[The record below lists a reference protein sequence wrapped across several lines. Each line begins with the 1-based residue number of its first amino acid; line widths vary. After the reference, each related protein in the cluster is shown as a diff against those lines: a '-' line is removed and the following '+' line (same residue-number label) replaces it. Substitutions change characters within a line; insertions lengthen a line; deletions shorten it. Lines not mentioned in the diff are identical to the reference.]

1 MIHTTKDRL
10 CNSSVLDRY
19 CLIFFIVLLTFFITT
34 PGHTTES
41 EYQLQINFFFDS
53 ESIPNKQVSGYRLY
67 REDREAC
74 LSTQV
79 EPQQQSIE
87 CAITCEP
94 GTYNFTLSVLFGDN
108 TESPKSPPFPYTL
121 ALTGDVSGDGK
132 VDLKDVITGLQV
144 ISGIRPSQLN
154 LAGDVNK
161 DGRIGLAEV
170 IYSLNNT

>member
-1 MIHTTKDRL
+1 MKDEDSTEERIA
-10 CNSSVLDRY
+10 CN
-19 CLIFFIVLLTFFITT
+19 TA
-34 PGHTTES
+34 
-41 EYQLQINFFFDS
+41 
-53 ESIPNKQVSGYRLY
+53 QV
-67 REDREAC
+67 A
-74 LSTQV
+74 
-79 EPQQQSIE
+79 PQQQSIE

-94 GTYNFTLSVLFGDN
+94 DTYYFTLSVLFDDN
-108 TESPKSPPFPYTL
+108 TESPKSPAFPYTL